1 MEGREVFLGLMTSRR
16 WLVTGLGAGAVA
28 GAAGLAYN
36 AAPTFWKQY
45 VRDIRRNIHPAPR
58 RPDWKRWGN
67 RGLHAAWLGHSTI
80 LMRINGYTILTDP
93 VFSRRAG
100 IHIGPVTLGVK
111 RLVEPALALED
122 LPPIDLI
129 LNSHAHMDHL
139 DTPSMAALEG
149 KKTEVVMAHATADII
164 DAGAYARVR
173 ELRWGDSV
181 QAGPLRITAIE
192 VKHWGARL
200 RSDTWR
206 GYNGYVIESNGDGP
220 TRRIL
225 FAGDTAYTP
234 LFAGLKT
241 SRDFDLALMP
251 IGAYNP
257 WIRVHCNP
265 EQAWRMAGD
274 AGAGLFFPMH
284 HQTFP
289 LGREPVQEP
298 LDRLFTAAGNSAGR
312 IALRAVGDE
321 VAIG

>member
-1 MEGREVFLGLMTSRR
+1 MDRR
-16 WLVTGLGAGAVA
+16 VWIGGTTL
-28 GAAGLAYN
+28 AAGMAGVGTWVYRQ
-36 AAPTFWKQY
+36 APSFWKQY
-45 VRDIRRNIHPAPR
+45 VDEMSREVKPAPYH
-58 RPDWKRWGN
+58 PDPGKWPD
-67 RGLHAAWLGHSTI
+67 RGIHGAWLGHSTI
-80 LMRINGYTILTDP
+80 LMRINGYTVITDP

-100 IHIGPVTLGVK
+100 IHLGPVTLGVK
-111 RLVEPALALED
+111 RLVEPALELED

-149 KKTEVVMAHATADII
+149 KKTEVVMAHSTSDII
-164 DAGAYARVR
+164 DAGAYSKVR

-234 LFAGLKT
+234 LFAGLKA

-265 EQAWRMAGD
+265 EQAWRMAND
-274 AGAGLFFPMH
+274 AGAGLFFPIH

-289 LGREPVQEP
+289 LGREPVHEP
-298 LDRLFTAAGNSAGR
+298 MERLFTAAGNSTGR
-312 IALRAVGDE
+312 IALRTVGEEVAVG
-321 VAIG
+321 